1 MQHFKQFIRG
11 AKGRDEAKSAPAH
24 TTAAASA
31 AKPAKN
37 HTSPEVVQPKSQPA
51 APAAQ
56 APQQVDSVQNN
67 TQSEPK
73 DTPAPAPQSVTRS
86 KSDAKYAGLNP
97 RYKIEK
103 RIGDGAFSVVYKAQ
117 DLNGEFPD
125 GVAIKIIHKADLGN
139 TQGED
144 RLHPDFKQGR
154 KAIERSNILKET
166 AIQKRM
172 DHENIVKLIEFHED
186 TDYIYMV
193 LEYVPGGELFHRIV
207 HLTYFS
213 EELSRH
219 VIFQVAEAI
228 RYMHTVQG
236 VVHRDIKPE
245 NILFTPLTM
254 KPSTVPRPKQPGD
267 EGKVDEGD
275 FIPGVGAGGIGKIKI
290 ADFGLSKV
298 VWSNDTKTPCG
309 TAGYTAP
316 EIVREDRYSRGVD
329 MWALGCVLYTVLCGF
344 PPFYDEN
351 LRTLS
356 EKVQRGEY
364 TFLSPWWDNISASAK
379 DLITHLL
386 VVDPEKRY
394 TIEQFMAHPWMT
406 QDKTPSASDHASHAD
421 SGLIP
426 GANTRTVAFNP
437 AKIIEDGRQ
446 FDPRSPDAINLREM
460 FDISYDIARRVQTPF
475 VGKNASLGQV
485 MEEDEEPESAGSA
498 NSQYDTSHGANANT
512 LEKGLRDTHIG
523 DDQPRTNARK
533 VYGYGQHSPEVAAA
547 ARRKAREQTQAGFEL
562 NFAGATLLNRRGHT
576 PATAMGG
583 VGNS

>member
-1 MQHFKQFIRG
+1 MQHLKQILRNA
-11 AKGRDEAKSAPAH
+11 AKGGRDDKQSSPSA
-24 TTAAASA
+24 S
-31 AKPAKN
+31 
-37 HTSPEVVQPKSQPA
+37 SSR
-51 APAAQ
+51 
-56 APQQVDSVQNN
+56 S
-67 TQSEPK
+67 K
-73 DTPAPAPQSVTRS
+73 DTPKVDVASVNINNSPGAHLSSPTDAITIQHHEQQQHQQTTTQQQQQAQAQQASVPDKAPPAAAKHKGNV
-86 KSDAKYAGLNP
+86 KYAGLNP

-103 RIGDGAFSVVYKAQ
+103 RIGDGAFSVVYKAE
-117 DLNGEFPD
+117 DTKGEFPD

-139 TQGED
+139 TQGEE

-166 AIQKRM
+166 AIQNRM
-172 DHENIVKLIEFHED
+172 NHENIVNLIEFHED
-186 TDYIYMV
+186 HDYIYMV

-219 VIFQVAEAI
+219 VIVQVAEAI
-228 RYMHTVQG
+228 RYMHVVQG

-245 NILFTPLTM
+245 NILFTTIPM
-254 KPSTVPRPKQPGD
+254 KPSTVPRPQQPGD
-267 EGKVDEGD
+267 ESKVDEGD
-275 FIPGVGAGGIGKIKI
+275 FIPGVGGGGIGKIKI

-298 VWSNDTKTPCG
+298 IWSNDTKTPCG

-356 EKVQRGEY
+356 EKVQRGEF
-364 TFLSPWWDNISASAK
+364 TFLSPWWDNISGSAK

-386 VVDPEKRY
+386 VVDPERRY
-394 TIEQFMAHPWMT
+394 TIEQFLEHPWIT
-406 QDKTPSASDHASHAD
+406 QKEAKPLATYTPQ
-421 SGLIP
+421 P
-426 GANTRTVAFNP
+426 GAGVFNP
-437 AKIIEDGRQ
+437 AKIIEDGKH

-475 VGKNASLGQV
+475 MGKNATLGQV
-485 MEEDEEPESAGSA
+485 LEEDEEAESSGST
-498 NSQYDTSHGANANT
+498 QYNATQNLEQSMRNT
-512 LEKGLRDTHIG
+512 GISE
-523 DDQPRTNARK
+523 PRSSGQN
-533 VYGYGQHSPEVAAA
+533 GYGVHDAATATA
-547 ARRKAREQTQAGFEL
+547 ARRKAREQEQAGFEL

-576 PATAMGG
+576 PATAIGKPG
-583 VGNS
+583 TEFD

>member
-1 MQHFKQFIRG
+1 MQHIKQFIRDPD
-11 AKGRDEAKSAPAH
+11 ATQIQDQS
-24 TTAAASA
+24 SA
-31 AKPAKN
+31 APIPK
-37 HTSPEVVQPKSQPA
+37 EVVIVQRNEKNPQP
-51 APAAQ
+51 
-56 APQQVDSVQNN
+56 DSTEDSNN
-67 TQSEPK
+67 
-73 DTPAPAPQSVTRS
+73 ATRS
-86 KSDAKYAGLNP
+86 KPAAKYPGLNP

-139 TQGED
+139 TQ
-144 RLHPDFKQGR
+144 
-154 KAIERSNILKET
+154 RSNILKET

-186 TDYIYMV
+186 PDYIYMV

-219 VIFQVAEAI
+219 VILQVAEAI

-245 NILFTPLTM
+245 NILFTPLPM
-254 KPSTVPRPKQPGD
+254 KPSAVPRPKQPGD

-298 VWSNDTKTPCG
+298 IWSNDTKTPCG

-394 TIEQFMAHPWMT
+394 TIEQFLAHPWMS
-406 QDKTPSASDHASHAD
+406 QDQTPNASEHTPQS
-421 SGLIP
+421 I
-426 GANTRTVAFNP
+426 TRAKAGSVAFNP
-437 AKIIEDGRQ
+437 SNIIEDGRH

-475 VGKNASLGQV
+475 TGKNMTLGQV
-485 MEEDEEPESAGSA
+485 MEEDEELESEGS
-498 NSQYDTSHGANANT
+498 SDDQYDTTNGANAKV
-512 LEKGLRDTHIG
+512 LEQGLRDTHIG
-523 DDQPRTNARK
+523 DSQPRTNAQK
-533 VYGYGQHSPEVAAA
+533 ANGYGQHSAEVAAA
-547 ARRKAREQTQAGFEL
+547 ARRKAREQAQAGFEL

-576 PATAMGG
+576 PASAMGG

>member
-11 AKGRDEAKSAPAH
+11 AKAGRDEPKSASTH
-24 TTAAASA
+24 THTHAAIKVTKPNTDANATQIQDQSSA
-31 AKPAKN
+31 VPVPKEVDIVQHNETKP
-37 HTSPEVVQPKSQPA
+37 QP
-51 APAAQ
+51 
-56 APQQVDSVQNN
+56 DSTEDSNN
-67 TQSEPK
+67 
-73 DTPAPAPQSVTRS
+73 ATRS
-86 KSDAKYAGLNP
+86 KPAAKYAGLNP

-139 TQGED
+139 TQGEE

-186 TDYIYMV
+186 PDYIYMV

-219 VIFQVAEAI
+219 VILQVAEAI

-245 NILFTPLTM
+245 NILFTSLPM

-275 FIPGVGAGGIGKIKI
+275 FILGVGAGGIGKIKI

-298 VWSNDTKTPCG
+298 IWSNDTKTPCG

-394 TIEQFMAHPWMT
+394 TIEQFLAHPWMT
-406 QDKTPSASDHASHAD
+406 QDQTPNASEHTPQFIARAKAGSA
-421 SGLIP
+421 
-426 GANTRTVAFNP
+426 AFNP
-437 AKIIEDGRQ
+437 SNIIEDGRH

-475 VGKNASLGQV
+475 TGKNMKLGQV
-485 MEEDEEPESAGSA
+485 MEEDEEPESGES
-498 NSQYDTSHGANANT
+498 SDDQYDTTNGANAKV
-512 LEKGLRDTHIG
+512 LEQGLRDTHIG
-523 DDQPRTNARK
+523 DSQPRTNAQK
-533 VYGYGQHSPEVAAA
+533 ANGYGQHSAEVAAA
-547 ARRKAREQTQAGFEL
+547 ARRKAREQAQAGFEL

-576 PATAMGG
+576 PASAMGG